1 MADLGD
7 TSIVKAGRRARLNRR
22 IALIASAAV
31 LAGAFGT
38 AQAAEPTIA
47 FVPKL
52 IGIPYFNA
60 MKKGLDQA
68 GKKFGAKI
76 IYQGPTTASVSGQ
89 SEIVQSLINKHVSA
103 VGVSA
108 NSPTALEALAK
119 KAKAQGILFY
129 SSDSQ
134 VDGPDVSLRVQQTSN
149 KALAYAVVDQL
160 AKTIGDKGD
169 VAFVSGGPTATNL
182 NKWIALMKQRLAA
195 KYPHIKLVSIQYAGE
210 DINKATQVTA
220 QLLSA
225 FPHLKGIVGVNS
237 TAVPGAAQAVL
248 SAGLKGKVAVT
259 GITDPNTIRPFVMNG
274 TVKSVVLW
282 NPVTLGYLTVWGVMQ
297 ELAHKPFKAE
307 NTVPGISHKIKY
319 FPKTKTLLLG
329 APLVITKKNVHL
341 DF

>member
-1 MADLGD
+1 MRRDRRFLLG
-7 TSIVKAGRRARLNRR
+7 
-22 IALIASAAV
+22 AAV
-31 LAGAFGT
+31 LAGAVAIGGGT
-38 AQAAEPTIA
+38 ANAKEWTIA

-60 MKKGLDQA
+60 MKVGLEHG

-76 IYQGPTTASVSGQ
+76 IYQGPTTATVSGQ
-89 SEIVQSLINKHVSA
+89 AEITQSLINKHVDA

-119 KAKAQGILFY
+119 KAHDAGIVFY

-134 VDGPDVSLRVQQTSN
+134 VDGPDVDLRVSQADD
-149 KALAYAVVDQL
+149 KDLAYAVIDQL
-160 AKTIGDKGD
+160 GQQVGGKGD

-182 NKWIALMKQRLAA
+182 NTWIGFMKTRMAQ
-195 KYPHIKLVSIQYAGE
+195 KYPQMKLVSIQYAGE
-210 DINKATQVTA
+210 DINKATQVTS

-225 FPHLKGIVGVNS
+225 YPHLVGIVGVNS

-248 SAGLKGKVAVT
+248 RAGLSGKVAVT
-259 GITDPNTIRPFVMNG
+259 GITDPNTIRPYVNNG

-282 NPVTLGYLTVWGVMQ
+282 NPVDLAYLTVWGVVQ
-297 ELAHKPFKAE
+297 LLEHKPLQAS
-307 NTVPGISHKIKY
+307 NNVPGLGTVQY
-319 FPKTKTLLLG
+319 FPQTKTLLLG
-329 APLVITKKNVHL
+329 KPLVIDKSNIKL